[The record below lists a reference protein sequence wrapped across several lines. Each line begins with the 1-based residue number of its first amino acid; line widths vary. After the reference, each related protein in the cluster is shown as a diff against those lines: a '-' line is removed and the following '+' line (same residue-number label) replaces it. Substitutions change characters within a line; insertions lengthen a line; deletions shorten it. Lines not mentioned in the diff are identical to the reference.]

1 MDGKKLAQLFRKSNR
16 MIIKRDKDCFW
27 VTDTYALVRMNTML
41 ASDFIAKWN
50 SYKSTDNIPLLEEDN
65 IYDISYTGSSFIKN
79 KDPIGKV
86 LKAATADDLKD
97 ITLTGLS
104 KIIDGEP
111 KRIFKSGESLG
122 LIDNKYLFIIDGLTP
137 EIIKTK
143 GKLSPLVL
151 FDKDENTIGL
161 IMPVRS
167 KEAIKEE
174 LKSLAG

>member
-27 VTDTYALVRMNTML
+27 VTDTYALVRMDNML

-50 SYKSTDNIPLLEEDN
+50 SYKSTDNIPLLEDGD
-65 IYDISYTGSSFIKN
+65 IYDISYSGSRFIKK

-86 LKAATADDLKD
+86 LKAATVDDLKD

-104 KIIDGEP
+104 KIVDGEP

-122 LIDNKYLFIIDGLTP
+122 LIDNKYLFIIDGKS
-137 EIIKTK
+137 IKTK

-151 FDKDENTIGL
+151 FDDNENTIGL